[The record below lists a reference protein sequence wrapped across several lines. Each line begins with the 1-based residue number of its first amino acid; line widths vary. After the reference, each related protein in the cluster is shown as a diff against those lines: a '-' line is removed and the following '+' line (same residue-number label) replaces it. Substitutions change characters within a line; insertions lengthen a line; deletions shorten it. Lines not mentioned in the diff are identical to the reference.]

1 MLGFCWVSHGQ
12 AARSLGQGV
21 GRRSGWIIRM
31 NCFIFQAR
39 DVPHSFLS
47 VQKCRVH
54 IGRHL
59 SQINNLSADWSPK
72 LKSGQGGTGCSL
84 VLSAQE
90 SIPASQQQ
98 ARGRNWAGSDAL
110 MYFLT
115 NLQSRIKL
123 PMQKEV
129 EGGVATSARL
139 AGPGHQSR
147 ASWGPLRKHLY
158 FEQRESSC
166 SFYSRRLIW
175 VKSSE

>member
-1 MLGFCWVSHGQ
+1 M
-12 AARSLGQGV
+12 

-39 DVPHSFLS
+39 DVPRSFLS
-47 VQKCRVH
+47 IQKCRVH
-54 IGRHL
+54 IGRYL
-59 SQINNLSADWSPK
+59 SQINNLSADWPPK
-72 LKSGQGGTGCSL
+72 LKSGQGGAGCSL

-90 SIPASQQQ
+90 DSIPTSQQW
-98 ARGRNWAGSDAL
+98 ARGRNRAGSEAS

-123 PMQKEV
+123 PMQTEV
-129 EGGVATSARL
+129 DGGVATSAQL

-147 ASWGPLRKHLY
+147 ASRGPLRKHLY
-158 FEQRESSC
+158 LEQRESSC
-166 SFYSRRLIW
+166 SFHSRRLIW

>member
-1 MLGFCWVSHGQ
+1 MTRQ
-12 AARSLGQGV
+12 E
-21 GRRSGWIIRM
+21 M
-31 NCFIFQAR
+31 FQVR
-39 DVPHSFLS
+39 DVPRSFLS

-72 LKSGQGGTGCSL
+72 LKSGQGEAGCSL
-84 VLSAQE
+84 VPSAQEE
-90 SIPASQQQ
+90 SIPASQQC
-98 ARGRNWAGSDAL
+98 ARGRNWAGSEAL
-110 MYFLT
+110 VYFLT

-123 PMQKEV
+123 LMQTEV
-129 EGGVATSARL
+129 DEGVATSAHL

-147 ASWGPLRKHLY
+147 ASRGPLRKHLY
-158 FEQRESSC
+158 LEQRESSC